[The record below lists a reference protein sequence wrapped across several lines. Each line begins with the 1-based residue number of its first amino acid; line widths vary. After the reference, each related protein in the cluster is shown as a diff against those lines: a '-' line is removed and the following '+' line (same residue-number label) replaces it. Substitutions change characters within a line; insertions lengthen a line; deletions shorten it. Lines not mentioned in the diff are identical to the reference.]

1 LYDKSGNDTAY
12 SWINNEPLNWYSSQI
27 NDFLSNSVS
36 PEIVEKVQKQKMVMQ
51 WLSDVQIHDT
61 PNQPLNSQ
69 LLKATDIIVKEK
81 PFQIIHCQQG
91 GYDTHLAEL
100 DKLPK
105 LYTELDS
112 GLFNLRNTLSQN
124 GFWNNTV
131 VFVYSEFGRTIDEN
145 QNLGTDHGSA
155 SFCML
160 LGGNLKESIPSSQT
174 FRKLPE
180 NILFQKY
187 NLLQETIDFRDLY
200 SQLISYLG

>member
-1 LYDKSGNDTAY
+1 MAFSEKQCAKHLTKAIIQFFITENPPASLISDCADFYYK
-12 SWINNEPLNWYSSQI
+12 NNYHTLSLLKFLFQHPFVVNNNFSKKVKTPVELLVYFQRQTGFRTVGPKTNTFFLLKTSQI
-27 NDFLSNSVS
+27 
-36 PEIVEKVQKQKMVMQ
+36 
-51 WLSDVQIHDT
+51 
-61 PNQPLNSQ
+61 
-69 LLKATDIIVKEK
+69 
-81 PFQIIHCQQG
+81 
-91 GYDTHLAEL
+91 
-100 DKLPK
+100 
-105 LYTELDS
+105 LY
-112 GLFNLRNTLSQN
+112 NLRNTLSKN

-160 LGGNLKESIPSSQT
+160 LGGNLKESMPSSQT